1 VTIVRNKLLIPP
13 AFLGFTFAVIFSIIA
28 SLVVS
33 DVDDKHNRKMY
44 LNADSTREALAANR
58 GVEDQRSLLFC
69 DSDGSRNSRLTRIIS
84 IIVGLGII
92 PLTFFASKLYCHLLC
107 SLPSESSGSHT
118 FNNFFSVYVKMF
130 VYSIAGLFE
139 EIITFQNEATETFYS
154 VIDCVTAVNDGTGYG
169 KCFAVFYGLFLLGIP
184 LLRAFILA
192 VISLIPMRPLWH
204 VRLAHVSNN
213 VGSFL
218 GWEPFFICV
227 LIVMAELPNLTKDI
241 VSSHCLSC
249 FSKVHPCSLFIIHSI
264 NNR

>member
-1 VTIVRNKLLIPP
+1 
-13 AFLGFTFAVIFSIIA
+13 
-28 SLVVS
+28 
-33 DVDDKHNRKMY
+33 
-44 LNADSTREALAANR
+44 
-58 GVEDQRSLLFC
+58 
-69 DSDGSRNSRLTRIIS
+69 
-84 IIVGLGII
+84 
-92 PLTFFASKLYCHLLC
+92 
-107 SLPSESSGSHT
+107 
-118 FNNFFSVYVKMF
+118 MF

-139 EIITFQNEATETFYS
+139 EVITFQNEATETFYS

-184 LLRAFILA
+184 LLRATILA
-192 VISLIPMRPLWH
+192 VVSLIPMSPLWH

-249 FSKVHPCSLFIIHSI
+249 FSKAYPCSCSLFINHPYKSTDKSRAVRG
-264 NNR
+264 NRRKQHHQLLHFTLWIRYEYLLRHVL